1 MKSIFLRIIF
11 GMDKRTV
18 SLSPVIPISLKI
30 VQSLFWISYNSPPF
44 YTYIYFGRVPK
55 FGMRHNASCIY
66 SSRFFFFLKLYITI
80 DRIIAPVPISAIAK
94 GVMSEKSPVFRA
106 DKSPPPLFGGKIG
119 LRLPTLK
126 VMV

>member
-1 MKSIFLRIIF
+1 MKSIFFTNNFRNGQKNGIIISCNSNIV
-11 GMDKRTV
+11 KNC
-18 SLSPVIPISLKI
+18 SISLLDFI
-30 VQSLFWISYNSPPF
+30 QFPPF

-55 FGMRHNASCIY
+55 FGTRHNASCIY